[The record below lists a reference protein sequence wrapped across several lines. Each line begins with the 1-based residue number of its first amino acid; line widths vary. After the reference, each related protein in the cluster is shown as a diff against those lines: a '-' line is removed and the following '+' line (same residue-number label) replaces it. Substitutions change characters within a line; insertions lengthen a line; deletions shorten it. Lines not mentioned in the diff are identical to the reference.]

1 MISPYVR
8 RLRLGMELRVLR
20 AEHNYTQAR
29 VARIIGKSRMEISRL
44 ENGQSADL
52 ADVLNILEGL
62 GVEGDQWTTLEAIAR
77 DACTPGWWDSVK
89 HIGDRQALSANL
101 EAGAAII
108 RQYQQTYLPGLLQLP
123 EFIRSIYQAPAA
135 LEPLSGTVEGF
146 LAGRM
151 GRQRNLRRPGG
162 PSLEAIVDEFAI
174 QRLAAPA
181 GVVKRQLR
189 RLAEVGKGV
198 GQVNVTLRV
207 LPIQALIRDFTLPRC
222 SFSIY
227 AYPDPGDPRVV
238 AIDTVTSDVI
248 LTDAAQVTPYA
259 RLYERLA
266 EAALT
271 PEESAKLL
279 TEAADALPDN

>member
-8 RLRLGMELRVLR
+8 RLRLGMELRALR

-29 VARIIGKSRMEISRL
+29 VARLIGKSRMEISRL
-44 ENGQSADL
+44 ENGQSADP
-52 ADVLNILEGL
+52 ADVLNILETL
-62 GVEGDQWTTLEAIAR
+62 GVEGERWITLAAIGQ
-77 DACTPGWWDSVK
+77 DACARGWWDSVK
-89 HIGDRQALSANL
+89 HIGDRQALYANL
-101 EAGAAII
+101 EAGATRILKYEQMA
-108 RQYQQTYLPGLLQLP
+108 LPGLLQIP
-123 EFIRSIYQAPAA
+123 EYVRSLAIAGAA
-135 LEPLSGTVEGF
+135 LEPVSGTAEGI
-146 LAGRM
+146 LAGRA

-162 PSLEAIVDEFAI
+162 PSLEVIVEENAIL
-174 QRLAAPA
+174 RLGAPA

-189 RLAEVGKGV
+189 HLVEVGKGDLP
-198 GQVNVTLRV
+198 NVTLRV

-227 AYPDPGDPRVV
+227 AYPDPGDPRMV

-248 LTDAAQVTPYA
+248 LTDAAQVTPYE
-259 RLYERLA
+259 RLYQRLH

-279 TEAADALPDN
+279 TEAADALPDS